1 MELGSLVQYLIKKF
15 INFFF
20 VSFTTNFQL
29 SPIKPRCTFFFRAY
43 ETQCLYQISLICIL
57 SHLVDMAL
65 GQRIKS
71 PSFDLNAEPLDS
83 LDVDKMCLL
92 WKNDICSH
100 CAQFFV
106 KMSSNLFQ
114 TRVFTM
120 FAVCSSPTPHIPIKL
135 YTRRPMKK
143 SNPQNTPH
151 TLLIRHINLIL
162 PPPRLQQAS
171 HSQYVVSWRA
181 REPERKREREC
192 SQWMLTCNG

>member
-1 MELGSLVQYLIKKF
+1 
-15 INFFF
+15 
-20 VSFTTNFQL
+20 
-29 SPIKPRCTFFFRAY
+29 
-43 ETQCLYQISLICIL
+43 
-57 SHLVDMAL
+57 MAL

-181 REPERKREREC
+181 REPERKRERENAASEC
-192 SQWMLTCNG
+192 WRAMVKVELRCNARTPLHKLDWIAAMIAALESCDSTVYVQLAS